1 MSNQKNYILEMFP
14 YPSGNIH
21 MGHVRNYVIGDIA
34 ARYHK
39 LKGDEVIHPMGWDAF
54 GLPAENAAIQY
65 ETHPQDWTLSNINN
79 MKKQLQKLDLDL
91 DWERELA
98 TCNVD
103 YYRYQQELFIDLY
116 KAGLAYKKDALVNWD
131 PIDQTVLANEQVIDG
146 KGWRTGADVEQKI
159 LSQWFFK
166 ITSYADELLTDLD
179 KLTLWPEKV
188 KTMQRNWIGKS
199 NGAEIQFKISN
210 TTNSLNI
217 YTTRPDTIYGATF
230 IALSINHPIISSY
243 LDEDEILNIKNQFD
257 AVKNSK
263 EKIGIP
269 LDAHCDHPLSNKKLP
284 IFIANFVL
292 DNYGEGAIFGCPAH
306 DERDFEFA
314 NKYNIE
320 IIKVVESNNNE
331 LPYTQDGIMIN
342 SPLLNGLNK
351 SDAIEKIIKYFEEN
365 GIGQKS
371 TNFKL
376 RDWGVSRQRYWGCP
390 IPVVYYED
398 GSHRVLEKSELPVL
412 LPYDVNLEG
421 KGNALLQVD
430 EWRKI
435 ICPKTSK
442 IAFRETDTLDTFVDS
457 SWYYIRF
464 LNNNCKIPFNKE
476 DVNKYLPVDKYI
488 GGIEHAIL
496 HLLYSRFFMKALRDI
511 YKLDV
516 DEPFKQLFTQ
526 GMITHK
532 TYQTEDKEWVMPKN
546 VASINNK
553 LIDIRTKKNVT
564 EGPSE
569 KMSKSKKNVVEPDDI
584 LINYGID
591 ATRLFMISD
600 SPPDRELEWTDE
612 GVQGSKNLTHRIE
625 RYFEKNQTNVDYK
638 IEKSIEKFINNIE
651 NNILNFSLNKCVA
664 DIYTLF
670 NYLEKNKVFL
680 ASNELSKK
688 ILICLYPIIPRL
700 TNEIY
705 EKLFNEKI
713 SKQIWPSVNQ
723 DLLIEKSLNLPIQ
736 INGKMIMTVPTEKSY
751 KEETILKIVYDFDK
765 IKNKID
771 GKKVIKV
778 INVQDKIIN
787 IITN

>member
-1 MSNQKNYILEMFP
+1 
-14 YPSGNIH
+14 
-21 MGHVRNYVIGDIA
+21 MGHVRNYVIGDIC

-54 GLPAENAAIQY
+54 GLPAENAAIQFK
-65 ETHPQDWTLSNINN
+65 THPKDWTLSNIKN
-79 MKKQLQKLDLDL
+79 MKAQLNKLDLDL
-91 DWERELA
+91 DWDRELA
-98 TCNVD
+98 TCNEN
-103 YYRYQQELFIDLY
+103 YYKFQQELFIDLY
-116 KAGLAYKKDALVNWD
+116 NADLAYKKDALVNWD
-131 PIDQTVLANEQVIDG
+131 PVDQTVLANEQVIDG

-166 ITSYADELLTDLD
+166 ITNYADELLTGLD

-199 NGAEIQFKISN
+199 NGAEIKFKVSN
-210 TTNSLNI
+210 TSNSLNI

-243 LDEDEILNIKNQFD
+243 LSEDEISKIKNKFD
-257 AVKNSK
+257 AVKDSK
-263 EKIGIP
+263 EKLGIS
-269 LDAHCDHPLSNKKLP
+269 LDIHCDHPLLNKKLP

-320 IIKVVESNNNE
+320 IIEVVESNNNE

-342 SPLLNGLNK
+342 SPLLNGLDKN
-351 SDAIEKIIKYFEEN
+351 DAIEKIIQYFEEN
-365 GIGQKS
+365 NIGKKS

-390 IPVVYYED
+390 IPVIYYED
-398 GSHRVLEKSELPVL
+398 GSHRVLDKSELPVL

-421 KGNALLQVD
+421 KGNALLQKD

-435 ICPKTSK
+435 TCPKTNK

-464 LNNNCKIPFNKE
+464 LNNNCEVPFNKE
-476 DVNKYLPVDKYI
+476 DINKYLPVDKYI

-511 YKLDV
+511 YKLNI

-532 TYQTEDKEWVMPKN
+532 TFKTEDNKWIMPKN
-546 VASINNK
+546 VANVNST
-553 LIDIRTKKNVT
+553 LIDIETKKNII
-564 EGPSE
+564 EGPAE

-584 LINYGID
+584 LMNYGID

-612 GVQGSKNLTHRIE
+612 GIQSSKNLTHRIE
-625 RYFEKNQTNVDYK
+625 RYFEKEQTNVDHE
-638 IEKSIEKFINNIE
+638 IEKSIEKFIYNIE

-670 NYLEKNKVFL
+670 NYLEKSKVFL
-680 ASNELSKK
+680 ASNGLSKK
-688 ILICLYPIIPRL
+688 ILICLYPFIPKL
-700 TNEIY
+700 TSKIY
-705 EKLFNEKI
+705 ENLFNQKLI
-713 SKQIWPSVNQ
+713 DQLWPNINQ
-723 DLLIEKSLNLPIQ
+723 ELLIEKNLNLPIQ
-736 INGKMIMTVPTEKSY
+736 INGKMIMTIPTKKSY
-751 KEETILKIVYDFDK
+751 QEDELLKSVYNLEK
-765 IKNKID
+765 IKTKIE
-771 GKKVIKV
+771 GKKIKKV

-787 IITN
+787 IIIN